1 MNTPS
6 KIIIDG
12 QLADNTFTHVD
23 DEATLPSS
31 GDISVSWTRWTEQR
45 AELEAHDGIVAPR
58 LTGADELLNVVAQ
71 LQKLDVICLAFP
83 AFADGR
89 CYSFAT
95 RLRRAGFDGQIR
107 AVGDVLR
114 DQMFYML
121 RVGINAFEVREDRSA
136 EDALQAF
143 NDFSV
148 TYQSASD
155 NPSPIY
161 RRA

>member
-1 MNTPS
+1 MS
-6 KIIIDG
+6 KVIIDG
-12 QLADNTFTHVD
+12 QLAENSFTHLED
-23 DEATLPSS
+23 DAALPSS
-31 GDISVSWTRWTEQR
+31 GDISVSWARWTAEAEQ
-45 AELEAHDGIVAPR
+45 LKAHDGVVAPR
-58 LTGADELLNVVAQ
+58 LTGSDELINVVAQ
-71 LQKLDVICLAFP
+71 LQNLDVICLAFP

-95 RLRRAGFDGQIR
+95 RLRRAGFEGQLR

-121 RVGINAFEVREDRSA
+121 RVGFNAFEVRADRSA
-136 EDALQAF
+136 EDALHAF
-143 NDFSV
+143 KDFSV
-148 TYQSASD
+148 TYQAATD

>member
-1 MNTPS
+1 MS
-6 KIIIDG
+6 KMIIDG
-12 QLADNTFTHVD
+12 QLADNSFTHLD
-23 DEATLPSS
+23 DETALPAS
-31 GDISVSWTRWTEQR
+31 GDISVSWKRWTE
-45 AELEAHDGIVAPR
+45 EADALAAHNGQVAPR
-58 LTGADELLNVVAQ
+58 LTGADELVNVVAQ
-71 LQKLDVICLAFP
+71 LHKLDIVCLEFP

-121 RVGINAFEVREDRSA
+121 RVGINAFEVREDRDA
-136 EDALQAF
+136 ADALNAF

-148 TYQSASD
+148 SYQAASD
-155 NPSPIY
+155 NPAPIY